1 MTIIA
6 NTVVIIWVLL
16 FVCVIGLV
24 MFLLKKKEN
33 MGTKQIREIE
43 KNSSKVQDKEIR
55 QATEEDKQKWKTCYL
70 EAERLADE
78 MILLIG
84 GKTGMVMQRHFYL
97 HSDKAVTMEECRDN
111 FLKKQKRLKEAYKQY
126 YVLKKEIENLP
137 EDAGKRLE
145 ILEQDDLYQE
155 LMNETFE

>member
-33 MGTKQIREIE
+33 MGIKQIREIE
-43 KNSSKVQDKEIR
+43 TNFSKVQDKEIR
-55 QATEEDKQKWKTCYL
+55 QATEADKQKWKTCYL
-70 EAERLADE
+70 EAEHLADE

-97 HSDKAVTMEECRDN
+97 HSGKAVTMEECRDN
-111 FLKKQKRLKEAYKQY
+111 FLKKQK
-126 YVLKKEIENLP
+126 
-137 EDAGKRLE
+137 
-145 ILEQDDLYQE
+145 
-155 LMNETFE
+155 